1 MKYLATEKVNR
12 GRQPEIDCLKAFCIV
27 FMILLHA
34 YEECAEEPGG
44 FYNVLVGIEALTG
57 AGAFM
62 ICMGLGMRYSRRQSP
77 KDDLTRGFAL
87 LTVSQLLNLL
97 RDSLPC
103 LIAYWGTGR
112 QIFLATALLIVQT
125 DILTFAGFAFLL
137 IALLRHLKLSDGVIL
152 GLGFGLNVAAFALSG
167 VFRTTGNY
175 LLDQLLGFFL
185 VTDAEAYFPLG
196 CYFVFVA
203 FGYALGGLYLRIK
216 DKDALSTRVLLVCG
230 PIAAVYYA
238 LRFTVPFPLLP
249 DFFSIER
256 YVMTPAT
263 DAVALCL
270 MTLCVLSLFHKL
282 LRLGGGEPPRF
293 VKHLSGHINQYYCVS
308 YVFISP
314 MNTRSASLTLMIAAR
329 LSAELMNAS
338 LSGLSTGSNLTGGN
352 GFSGG
357 SFANASWH
365 SSSVGGSRFSSSSSA
380 FVSSSPPDGCS
391 CDGSTAA
398 AGFAVVF
405 T

>member
-137 IALLRHLKLSDGVIL
+137 IALLRHLKLSDGAIL
-152 GLGFGLNVAAFALSG
+152 GLGFGMNVAAFALSG

-308 YVFISP
+308 YVFFTP
-314 MNTRSASLTLMIAAR
+314 VGTLLLALRDELLPGTWLPLLYGLLVLAACYFIIEWNDKRLHFGIA
-329 LSAELMNAS
+329 
-338 LSGLSTGSNLTGGN
+338 NLKGRKRT
-352 GFSGG
+352 
-357 SFANASWH
+357 
-365 SSSVGGSRFSSSSSA
+365 V
-380 FVSSSPPDGCS
+380 VY
-391 CDGSTAA
+391 AA
-398 AGFAVVF
+398 IWIATLAIIVYVYPQVEEYATVWNDYLLAGE
-405 T
+405 

>member
-1 MKYLATEKVNR
+1 MKCLATEKVNR

-137 IALLRHLKLSDGVIL
+137 IALLRHLKLSDGAIL
-152 GLGFGLNVAAFALSG
+152 GLGFGMNVAAFALSG

-314 MNTRSASLTLMIAAR
+314 MNTLLLALRDELLPGTLLPLLYGLLVLLACYFIIEWNDKKLHFGIA
-329 LSAELMNAS
+329 
-338 LSGLSTGSNLTGGN
+338 NLKGKK
-352 GFSGG
+352 
-357 SFANASWH
+357 
-365 SSSVGGSRFSSSSSA
+365 R
-380 FVSSSPPDGCS
+380 
-391 CDGSTAA
+391 TAVYA
-398 AGFAVVF
+398 AIWIATLAIIVYVYPQVEEYATVWNDYLLAGE
-405 T
+405 

>member
-77 KDDLTRGFAL
+77 KDDLTRGFVL

-103 LIAYWGTGR
+103 LIAYCGTGK
-112 QIFLATALLIVQT
+112 QIFMATALLIVQT

-152 GLGFGLNVAAFALSG
+152 GLGFGMNVAAFALSG

-308 YVFISP
+308 YVLISP
-314 MNTRSASLTLMIAAR
+314 VGTLLLALRDELLPGTLLPLLYGILVLTACYFIIEWNDKRLHFGIA
-329 LSAELMNAS
+329 
-338 LSGLSTGSNLTGGN
+338 NLKGRKRT
-352 GFSGG
+352 
-357 SFANASWH
+357 
-365 SSSVGGSRFSSSSSA
+365 V
-380 FVSSSPPDGCS
+380 VY
-391 CDGSTAA
+391 AA
-398 AGFAVVF
+398 IWIATLAIIVYVYPQVEEYATVWNDYLLAGE
-405 T
+405 

>member
-103 LIAYWGTGR
+103 LIAYWGTGK
-112 QIFLATALLIVQT
+112 QIFMATALLIVQT

-152 GLGFGLNVAAFALSG
+152 GLGFGMNVAAFALSG

-203 FGYALGGLYLRIK
+203 FGYALGGLYPRIK

-282 LRLGGGEPPRF
+282 LRLGAGEPPRF

-308 YVFISP
+308 YVLFTPVGTLLLALRGELLPGTLLPLLYGILVLTACYFIIEW
-314 MNTRSASLTLMIAAR
+314 NDKRLHFGIANLKGRKRTVVYAAIWIATLAIIVYVYPQVEEYATVWNDY
-329 LSAELMNAS
+329 LL
-338 LSGLSTGSNLTGGN
+338 
-352 GFSGG
+352 
-357 SFANASWH
+357 
-365 SSSVGGSRFSSSSSA
+365 
-380 FVSSSPPDGCS
+380 
-391 CDGSTAA
+391 
-398 AGFAVVF
+398 AGE
-405 T
+405 

>member
-44 FYNVLVGIEALTG
+44 FYHVLVGIEALTG

-97 RDSLPC
+97 RDSLPS
-103 LIAYWGTGR
+103 LIAYWGTGK
-112 QIFLATALLIVQT
+112 QIFMATALLIVQT

-152 GLGFGLNVAAFALSG
+152 GLGFGMNVAAFALSG

-175 LLDQLLGFFL
+175 LLDQLLGLFL

-230 PIAAVYYA
+230 PIAAVYYV

-314 MNTRSASLTLMIAAR
+314 MNTLLLALRDELLPGTVLPLLYGLVVLIVTYFIIEWNDKRLHFGIANLKGRKRTVVYAAIWIATLAIIVYVYPQVEEYATVWNDY
-329 LSAELMNAS
+329 LL
-338 LSGLSTGSNLTGGN
+338 
-352 GFSGG
+352 
-357 SFANASWH
+357 
-365 SSSVGGSRFSSSSSA
+365 
-380 FVSSSPPDGCS
+380 
-391 CDGSTAA
+391 
-398 AGFAVVF
+398 AGE
-405 T
+405 

>member
-77 KDDLTRGFAL
+77 KDDLTRGFVL

-103 LIAYWGTGR
+103 LIAYWGTGK
-112 QIFLATALLIVQT
+112 QIFMATALLIVQT

-152 GLGFGLNVAAFALSG
+152 GLGFGMNVAAFALSG

-216 DKDALSTRVLLVCG
+216 DKDALPTRVLLVCG

-249 DFFSIER
+249 DFFSTER

-314 MNTRSASLTLMIAAR
+314 MNTLLLALRDELLPGTLLPLLYGLLVLLACYFIIEWNDKRLHFGIA
-329 LSAELMNAS
+329 
-338 LSGLSTGSNLTGGN
+338 NLKGRKRT
-352 GFSGG
+352 
-357 SFANASWH
+357 
-365 SSSVGGSRFSSSSSA
+365 V
-380 FVSSSPPDGCS
+380 VY
-391 CDGSTAA
+391 AA
-398 AGFAVVF
+398 IWIATLAIIVYVYPQVEEYATVWNDYLLAGE
-405 T
+405 

>member
-1 MKYLATEKVNR
+1 
-12 GRQPEIDCLKAFCIV
+12 
-27 FMILLHA
+27 
-34 YEECAEEPGG
+34 
-44 FYNVLVGIEALTG
+44 
-57 AGAFM
+57 
-62 ICMGLGMRYSRRQSP
+62 
-77 KDDLTRGFAL
+77 
-87 LTVSQLLNLL
+87 
-97 RDSLPC
+97 
-103 LIAYWGTGR
+103 
-112 QIFLATALLIVQT
+112 VQT

-137 IALLRHLKLSDGVIL
+137 IALLRHLKLSDRAILEL
-152 GLGFGLNVAAFALSG
+152 GLGMNVAAFALSG

-314 MNTRSASLTLMIAAR
+314 MNTLLLALRDELLPGTVLPLLYGLVVLIVTYFIIEWNDKRLHFGIANLKGRKRTVVYAAIWIATLAIIVYVYPQVEEYATVWNDY
-329 LSAELMNAS
+329 LL
-338 LSGLSTGSNLTGGN
+338 
-352 GFSGG
+352 
-357 SFANASWH
+357 
-365 SSSVGGSRFSSSSSA
+365 
-380 FVSSSPPDGCS
+380 
-391 CDGSTAA
+391 
-398 AGFAVVF
+398 AGE
-405 T
+405 

>member
-44 FYNVLVGIEALTG
+44 FYHVLVGIEALTG

-77 KDDLTRGFAL
+77 KDDLTRGFVL

-103 LIAYWGTGR
+103 LIAYWGTGK
-112 QIFLATALLIVQT
+112 QIFMATALLIVQT

-249 DFFSIER
+249 DFFSTER

-308 YVFISP
+308 YVLISP
-314 MNTRSASLTLMIAAR
+314 MDTLLLALRGELLPGTVLPLLYGLLVLTACYFIIEWNDKRLHFGIA
-329 LSAELMNAS
+329 
-338 LSGLSTGSNLTGGN
+338 NLKGRKRT
-352 GFSGG
+352 
-357 SFANASWH
+357 
-365 SSSVGGSRFSSSSSA
+365 V
-380 FVSSSPPDGCS
+380 VY
-391 CDGSTAA
+391 AA
-398 AGFAVVF
+398 IWIATLAIIVYVYPQVEEYATVWNDYLLAGE
-405 T
+405 

>member
-103 LIAYWGTGR
+103 LIAYWGTGK
-112 QIFLATALLIVQT
+112 QIFMATALLIVQT

-152 GLGFGLNVAAFALSG
+152 GLGFGMNVAAFALSG

-203 FGYALGGLYLRIK
+203 FGYALGGLYPRIK

-270 MTLCVLSLFHKL
+270 ITLCELSLFHKL
-282 LRLGGGEPPRF
+282 LRLGAGEPPRF

-308 YVFISP
+308 YVLFTPVGTLLLALRGELLPGTLLPLLYGILVLTACYFIIEW
-314 MNTRSASLTLMIAAR
+314 NDKRLHFGIANLKGRKRTVVYAAIWIATLAIIVYVYPQVEEYATVWNDY
-329 LSAELMNAS
+329 LL
-338 LSGLSTGSNLTGGN
+338 
-352 GFSGG
+352 
-357 SFANASWH
+357 
-365 SSSVGGSRFSSSSSA
+365 
-380 FVSSSPPDGCS
+380 
-391 CDGSTAA
+391 
-398 AGFAVVF
+398 AGE
-405 T
+405 

>member
-137 IALLRHLKLSDGVIL
+137 IALLRHLKLSDGAIL
-152 GLGFGLNVAAFALSG
+152 GLGLCMNVAAFALSG

-314 MNTRSASLTLMIAAR
+314 MNTLLLALRDELLPGTLLPLLYGLLVLTACYFIIEWNDKRLHFGIA
-329 LSAELMNAS
+329 
-338 LSGLSTGSNLTGGN
+338 NLKGRKRT
-352 GFSGG
+352 
-357 SFANASWH
+357 
-365 SSSVGGSRFSSSSSA
+365 V
-380 FVSSSPPDGCS
+380 VY
-391 CDGSTAA
+391 AA
-398 AGFAVVF
+398 IWIATLAIIVYVYPQVEEYATVWNDYLLAGE
-405 T
+405 

>member
-77 KDDLTRGFAL
+77 KDDLTRGFVL

-103 LIAYWGTGR
+103 LIAYCGTGK
-112 QIFLATALLIVQT
+112 QIFMATALLIVQT

-152 GLGFGLNVAAFALSG
+152 GLGFGMNVAAFALSG

-216 DKDALSTRVLLVCG
+216 DKDALPTRVLLVCG

-249 DFFSIER
+249 DFFSTER

-314 MNTRSASLTLMIAAR
+314 MNTLLLALRDELLPGTLLPLLYGLLVLLACYFIIEWNDKRLHFGIA
-329 LSAELMNAS
+329 
-338 LSGLSTGSNLTGGN
+338 NLKGRKRT
-352 GFSGG
+352 
-357 SFANASWH
+357 
-365 SSSVGGSRFSSSSSA
+365 V
-380 FVSSSPPDGCS
+380 VY
-391 CDGSTAA
+391 AA
-398 AGFAVVF
+398 IWIATLAIIVYVYPQVEEYATVWNDYLLAGE
-405 T
+405 

>member
-77 KDDLTRGFAL
+77 KDDLTRGFVL

-103 LIAYWGTGR
+103 LIAYWGTGK
-112 QIFLATALLIVQT
+112 QIFMATALLIVQT

-152 GLGFGLNVAAFALSG
+152 GLGFGMNVAAFALSG

-314 MNTRSASLTLMIAAR
+314 MNTLLLALRDELLPGTLLPLLYGILVLLACYFIIEWNDKRLHFGIADLKGR
-329 LSAELMNAS
+329 KR
-338 LSGLSTGSNLTGGN
+338 T
-352 GFSGG
+352 
-357 SFANASWH
+357 
-365 SSSVGGSRFSSSSSA
+365 V
-380 FVSSSPPDGCS
+380 VY
-391 CDGSTAA
+391 AA
-398 AGFAVVF
+398 IWIATLAIIVYVYPQVEEYATVWNDYLLAGE
-405 T
+405 

>member
-44 FYNVLVGIEALTG
+44 FYHVLVGIEALTG

-77 KDDLTRGFAL
+77 KDDLTRGFVL

-103 LIAYWGTGR
+103 LIAYCGTGK
-112 QIFLATALLIVQT
+112 QIFMATALLIVQT

-152 GLGFGLNVAAFALSG
+152 GLGFGMNVAAFALSG

-175 LLDQLLGFFL
+175 LLDQLLGLFL
-185 VTDAEAYFPLG
+185 VTDAEAYFSLG

-308 YVFISP
+308 YVLISP
-314 MNTRSASLTLMIAAR
+314 VGTLLLALRDELLPGTVLPLLYGLVVLIVTYFIIEWNDKR
-329 LSAELMNAS
+329 LHF
-338 LSGLSTGSNLTGGN
+338 GISNLKGRKRT
-352 GFSGG
+352 
-357 SFANASWH
+357 
-365 SSSVGGSRFSSSSSA
+365 V
-380 FVSSSPPDGCS
+380 VY
-391 CDGSTAA
+391 AA
-398 AGFAVVF
+398 IWIATLAIIVYVYPQVEEYATVWNDYLLAGE
-405 T
+405 

>member
-103 LIAYWGTGR
+103 LIAYWGTGK
-112 QIFLATALLIVQT
+112 QIFMATALLIVQT

-152 GLGFGLNVAAFALSG
+152 GLGFGMNVAAFALSG

-203 FGYALGGLYLRIK
+203 FGYALGGLYPRIK

-314 MNTRSASLTLMIAAR
+314 MNTLLLALRDELLPGTLLPLLYGLLVLTACYFIIEWNDKRLHFGIA
-329 LSAELMNAS
+329 
-338 LSGLSTGSNLTGGN
+338 NLKGRKRT
-352 GFSGG
+352 
-357 SFANASWH
+357 
-365 SSSVGGSRFSSSSSA
+365 V
-380 FVSSSPPDGCS
+380 VY
-391 CDGSTAA
+391 AA
-398 AGFAVVF
+398 IWIATLAIIVYVYPQVEEYATVWNDYLLAGE
-405 T
+405 

>member
-44 FYNVLVGIEALTG
+44 FYHVLVGIEALTG

-77 KDDLTRGFAL
+77 KDDLTRGFVL

-103 LIAYWGTGR
+103 LIAYCGTGK
-112 QIFLATALLIVQT
+112 QIFMATALLIVQT

-152 GLGFGLNVAAFALSG
+152 GLGFGMNVAAFALSG

-314 MNTRSASLTLMIAAR
+314 MNTLLLALRDELLPGTLLPLLYGILVLTACYFIIEWNDKRLHFGIA
-329 LSAELMNAS
+329 
-338 LSGLSTGSNLTGGN
+338 NLKGRKRT
-352 GFSGG
+352 
-357 SFANASWH
+357 
-365 SSSVGGSRFSSSSSA
+365 V
-380 FVSSSPPDGCS
+380 VY
-391 CDGSTAA
+391 AA
-398 AGFAVVF
+398 IWIATLAIIVYVYPQVEEYATVWNDYLLAGE
-405 T
+405 

>member
-44 FYNVLVGIEALTG
+44 FYHVLVGIEALTG

-97 RDSLPC
+97 RDSLPS
-103 LIAYWGTGR
+103 LIAYCGTGK
-112 QIFLATALLIVQT
+112 QIFMATALLIVQT

-137 IALLRHLKLSDGVIL
+137 IALLRHLKLSDGAIL
-152 GLGFGLNVAAFALSG
+152 GLGLCMNVAAFALSG

-249 DFFSIER
+249 DFFSTER

-314 MNTRSASLTLMIAAR
+314 MNTLLLALRGELLPGTLLPLLYGLLVLTACYFIIEWNDKRLHFGIADLKGR
-329 LSAELMNAS
+329 KR
-338 LSGLSTGSNLTGGN
+338 T
-352 GFSGG
+352 
-357 SFANASWH
+357 
-365 SSSVGGSRFSSSSSA
+365 V
-380 FVSSSPPDGCS
+380 VY
-391 CDGSTAA
+391 AA
-398 AGFAVVF
+398 IWIATLAIIVYVYPQVEEYATVWNDYLLAGE
-405 T
+405 

>member
-77 KDDLTRGFAL
+77 KDDLTRGFVL

-97 RDSLPC
+97 RDSLPS
-103 LIAYWGTGR
+103 LIAYCGTGK
-112 QIFLATALLIVQT
+112 QIFMATALLIVQT

-152 GLGFGLNVAAFALSG
+152 GLGFGMNVAAFALSG

-203 FGYALGGLYLRIK
+203 FGYALGGLYPRIK

-308 YVFISP
+308 YVFFTP
-314 MNTRSASLTLMIAAR
+314 VGTLLLALRDELLPGTWLPLLYGLLVLAACYFIIEWNDKRLHFGIA
-329 LSAELMNAS
+329 
-338 LSGLSTGSNLTGGN
+338 NLKGRKRT
-352 GFSGG
+352 
-357 SFANASWH
+357 
-365 SSSVGGSRFSSSSSA
+365 V
-380 FVSSSPPDGCS
+380 VY
-391 CDGSTAA
+391 AA
-398 AGFAVVF
+398 IWIATLAIIVYVYPQVEEYATVWNDYLLAGE
-405 T
+405 